1 MLRLNLLRDL
11 PAENSGSPKPPPYS
25 GLLRRLATALLVL
38 LLAGAL
44 LVFLTQPTWLHLP
57 GSPWSK
63 LYDYFPAKRKQAA
76 AALEA
81 TRQDSLRRVETFSAA
96 ASRTVQTNQTLAA
109 AWLEQLESVLP
120 ITEAQNAP
128 NARNV
133 QKARSPHIFSLA
145 AFTPPGTFLLRGT
158 AATEEALSTLQET
171 LVLFPGMELLESQSG
186 EAQPASAATEPG
198 IPFLFSGTVQLDE
211 NDTVPVSNR
220 VVTLAELQFELN
232 ALSRSALS
240 AGISL
245 TTPQEG
251 AVSPSGP
258 LRLHPFRVSGSCDSA
273 GFSAIAVWL
282 AAERARN
289 SAFGIQRIALS
300 QRGPQNLIFLDILA
314 FTR

>member
-1 MLRLNLLRDL
+1 MLRLNLLREL
-11 PAENSGSPKPPPYS
+11 PAENSGSPKPPS
-25 GLLRRLATALLVL
+25 NFGILRRLATALLVL

-44 LVFLTQPTWLHLP
+44 LIFLTQPSWLHLP
-57 GSPWSK
+57 GSPWSR

-120 ITEAQNAP
+120 VTGAQNAP
-128 NARNV
+128 QVRNTY
-133 QKARSPHIFSLA
+133 AFSLA
-145 AFTPPGTFLLRGT
+145 AFTPPGTFLFRGT
-158 AATEEALSTLQET
+158 AVTEEALSTLQET
-171 LVLFPGMELLESQSG
+171 LVLFPGIELLESQAG
-186 EAQPASAATEPG
+186 EAEPTRAATEPG
-198 IPFLFSGTVQLDE
+198 IPFLFSGTIELEE

-220 VVTLAELQFELN
+220 VVSLSELQFELN
-232 ALSRSALS
+232 ALNRSALS

-251 AVSPSGP
+251 SVSPSGP

-273 GFSAIAVWL
+273 GFSAVAVWL